1 VHAGNYSDLPLF
13 DILLGTWKN
22 PRDFAPEQGF
32 HRGASSQYSSLLLGR
47 DVARFGEVSINA
59 SAAPAIGEPS

>member
-13 DILLGTWKN
+13 DMLLGTWYN

-32 HRGASSQYSSLLLGR
+32 HRGASSRYASLLLGS
-47 DVARFGEVSINA
+47 DVAVHGEAGVDGR
-59 SAAPAIGEPS
+59 AAQTFAEPS